1 MAPGIQ
7 IRRAR
12 LEDAAA
18 IAGFV
23 NQARRRGEAVSRA
36 MVARRFSD
44 VGFMLAELDGEI
56 VGMLGWQV
64 ENLIV
69 RITDFLITPAMD
81 RVIAGR
87 ALIESME
94 EEAKVLQAEVA
105 MLFLPPRPSSDLI
118 DFWGLFGYTER
129 SFDSL
134 PKQWRQAAAEWNPN
148 ATNVM
153 IKMLR
158 EDIVRRPI

>member
-1 MAPGIQ
+1 
-7 IRRAR
+7 
-12 LEDAAA
+12 
-18 IAGFV
+18 
-23 NQARRRGEAVSRA
+23 
-36 MVARRFSD
+36 
-44 VGFMLAELDGEI
+44 MLAELDGEI

-118 DFWGLFGYTER
+118 DFWELFGYTER
-129 SFDSL
+129 PFDSL

-148 ATNVM
+148 AANVM

-158 EDIVRRPI
+158 EDMVRRPI